1 MPLDLKSR
9 IYKAQTVGNVEPIE
23 HMIPY
28 PNLRSLIDGQN
39 IKYGERVVY
48 KDHNLTSNIIYDKAQ
63 QIANWLQSKGIQ
75 PKDRVLVKP
84 MAFPL
89 SVIIPFGIWTI
100 GASIV
105 VDNDNDTEKAFKKTN
120 SKIVLENDK
129 IINEREKFPT
139 HYEPRYKPLLED
151 EAAVLIKNDIG
162 YQYSNYNLLVNTNGI
177 LQEIDLFSDQSYC
190 VNLKANSM
198 PWLILQV
205 ILPLYSGS
213 TIDSQNPTITIGNK
227 DSDFLI
233 NEKWN
238 TIKETNPPTIYICNE
253 NTAFLAMNK
262 KPIHLTEISE
272 NQRPLF
278 IKGHSVM
285 MGYLD
290 EEQSNKAYKNNALHI
305 AKI

>member
-1 MPLDLKSR
+1 MFLDLKSR
-9 IYKAQTVGNVEPIE
+9 IYKAQTIGNVEPIE

-48 KDHNLTSNIIYDKAQ
+48 KDYNLTSSIIYDKAQ

-75 PKDRVLVKP
+75 PKERVLVKP
-84 MAFPL
+84 MAFPF
-89 SVIIPFGIWTI
+89 SVIIPFGIWTL

-105 VDNDNDTEKAFKKTN
+105 IDNDDDTEKAIKKTN
-120 SKIVLENDK
+120 SKIVLRDDK
-129 IINEREKFPT
+129 IINESEKFPT

-151 EAAVLIKNDIG
+151 EAAVLIKNSIG

-177 LQEIDLFSDQSYC
+177 LQEIDLFSDQSYF

-198 PWLILQV
+198 PWLILQI

-213 TIDSQNPTITIGNK
+213 TVDSQNPTITIGNK

-233 NEKWN
+233 KEKWN
-238 TIKETNPPTIYICNE
+238 TIEETNPPTIYACNE
-253 NTAFLAMNK
+253 NTAFLSVNK
-262 KPIHLTEISE
+262 KPLHLTEINE
-272 NQRPLF
+272 NQKPLF

-290 EEQSNKAYKNNALHI
+290 KEQSNKAYKNNALHI

>member
-100 GASIV
+100 GASV
-105 VDNDNDTEKAFKKTN
+105 VIDNDNGTEKAFKKTN

-129 IINEREKFPT
+129 IINVIEKFPT
-139 HYEPRYKPLLED
+139 HYEPIYKPLLED

-177 LQEIDLFSDQSYC
+177 LQGIDLFSDQSYC

-198 PWLILQV
+198 PWLIRKSF
-205 ILPLYSGS
+205 YH
-213 TIDSQNPTITIGNK
+213 
-227 DSDFLI
+227 
-233 NEKWN
+233 
-238 TIKETNPPTIYICNE
+238 YIVV
-253 NTAFLAMNK
+253 
-262 KPIHLTEISE
+262 P
-272 NQRPLF
+272 Q
-278 IKGHSVM
+278 
-285 MGYLD
+285 
-290 EEQSNKAYKNNALHI
+290 
-305 AKI
+305 